1 MTLKEIRAQVEDAE
15 TKRQGETPPE
25 YAQRSWD
32 NSPRIAYPDLPAS
45 LQKKVRERHTLPNI
59 LDFLR
64 ECYID
69 ADFEETVKSMSAE
82 DQAKLPQPAD
92 SYISFETITAG
103 ISDAD
108 LQTILLRT
116 RNTAVYTIGRE
127 ATIHAADGETITG
140 DLIPFLHGN
149 HATDAFEAAIAEH
162 ENAPKT
168 EDGKKRRRSEAR
180 AAANGQLV
188 SAGFYQYLASDKSF
202 QHSLTPQK
210 NKNAYIALMTPEF
223 FDKLDFSDGVLS
235 FDNESDAYIKKYRR
249 GKYED
254 IQDLDLP
261 LLQQIYTAASKAYAK
276 NGGYTI
282 TVYFSKFL
290 SEMNIDPRKQNAAE
304 IMRKLHSFENCVGVM
319 PGTGIIAKLF
329 SIIEINSADNTMT
342 FAVPYIFRLIDEL
355 ERKNK
360 IEGKTKK
367 GELYEYEAPYN
378 NRLVHSAIAN
388 ERNKTA
394 VELVYLITTGL
405 LQRGKTPDA
414 KTWAREKAKMADPAL
429 VSYSISFRTLIN
441 DAPLLRGRIKSYK
454 SQNDKNKAL
463 RRAFEKAYQLIKAKT
478 DAGEYFIDL
487 HIPEII
493 PTMSTLDDLLTITHH
508 GINGD
513 YKPRR

>member
-1 MTLKEIRAQVEDAE
+1 MKLSEIKKQIEVAAAAPINPDGSSNYWDLLPRCPY
-15 TKRQGETPPE
+15 GE
-25 YAQRSWD
+25 
-32 NSPRIAYPDLPAS
+32 LPAS
-45 LQKKVRERHTLPNI
+45 LQKKVRERHTIPIL

-64 ECYID
+64 KCYVD
-69 ADFEETVKSMSAE
+69 TDFEETVKNMSAAE
-82 DQAKLPQPAD
+82 KAKLPRPVD
-92 SYISFETITAG
+92 NLVSFETITAG

-108 LQTILLRT
+108 LQKILLRA
-116 RNTAVYTIGRE
+116 RNTAIYTIE
-127 ATIHAADGETITG
+127 SENG
-140 DLIPFLHGN
+140 DLSPMLYGN
-149 HATDAFEAAIAEH
+149 HAVAAFEAAIAEH
-162 ENAPKT
+162 ENAPKDG
-168 EDGKKRRRSEAR
+168 DGKKRRRSEAR
-180 AAANGQLV
+180 AAVNGQLV

-290 SEMNIDPRKQNAAE
+290 SEMRIDPRKQNADE

-319 PGTGIIAKLF
+319 PRTGIIARLF
-329 SIIEINSADNTMT
+329 SIIEINAADNTMT

-378 NRLVHSAIAN
+378 NRLVHSSIAN

>member
-1 MTLKEIRAQVEDAE
+1 MTLKEIRDIVEENTTQKPNEKVAE
-15 TKRQGETPPE
+15 F
-25 YAQRSWD
+25 AQRWWD

-64 ECYID
+64 ECYVD
-69 ADFEETVKSMSAE
+69 TDFEETVKSMSAE

-108 LQTILLRT
+108 LQKILLRA
-116 RNTAVYTIGRE
+116 RNTAIYTIE
-127 ATIHAADGETITG
+127 NENG
-140 DLIPFLHGN
+140 DLSPMLYGN
-149 HATDAFEAAIAEH
+149 HAVAAFETAIAEH

-290 SEMNIDPRKQNAAE
+290 SEMGIDPRNQNAAE

-378 NRLVHSAIAN
+378 NRLVHSSIAN

-414 KTWAREKAKMADPAL
+414 KTWARDRAKFTDQLL
-429 VSYSISFRTLIN
+429 VSYGVSFRTLIN

-493 PTMSTLDDLLTITHH
+493 PTMNTLDDLLTITHH

>member
-1 MTLKEIRAQVEDAE
+1 MKLSEIKKQVKIAVDAPLNPD
-15 TKRQGETPPE
+15 GSSN
-25 YAQRSWD
+25 YWD
-32 NSPRIAYPDLPAS
+32 LLPRCPYGGLPAS
-45 LQKKVRERHTLPNI
+45 LPEKVRERHTIPIL

-69 ADFEETVKSMSAE
+69 TEFEETIKNMSAAE
-82 DQAKLPQPAD
+82 KANLPRPVD
-92 SYISFETITAG
+92 NLVSFETVTAG

-108 LQTILLRT
+108 LQKILLRA
-116 RNTAVYTIGRE
+116 RNTAIYLIGYDIPYTIH
-127 ATIHAADGETITG
+127 TADGEAIHG
-140 DLIPFLHGN
+140 EIAPLLFGN
-149 HATDAFEAAIAEH
+149 HAVDAFEAAIAEH

-290 SEMNIDPRKQNAAE
+290 SEMNIDPRKQNAAAL
-304 IMRKLHSFENCVGVM
+304 MHWS
-319 PGTGIIAKLF
+319 
-329 SIIEINSADNTMT
+329 SA
-342 FAVPYIFRLIDEL
+342 V
-355 ERKNK
+355 
-360 IEGKTKK
+360 
-367 GELYEYEAPYN
+367 
-378 NRLVHSAIAN
+378 
-388 ERNKTA
+388 
-394 VELVYLITTGL
+394 
-405 LQRGKTPDA
+405 
-414 KTWAREKAKMADPAL
+414 
-429 VSYSISFRTLIN
+429 
-441 DAPLLRGRIKSYK
+441 
-454 SQNDKNKAL
+454 
-463 RRAFEKAYQLIKAKT
+463 
-478 DAGEYFIDL
+478 
-487 HIPEII
+487 
-493 PTMSTLDDLLTITHH
+493 
-508 GINGD
+508 
-513 YKPRR
+513 

>member
-1 MTLKEIRAQVEDAE
+1 MKLSEIKKQIEVAAAAPINPDGSSNYWDLLPRCPY
-15 TKRQGETPPE
+15 GE
-25 YAQRSWD
+25 
-32 NSPRIAYPDLPAS
+32 LPAS
-45 LQKKVRERHTLPNI
+45 LQKKVRDRHTLPNI

-64 ECYID
+64 ECYCTQE
-69 ADFEETVKSMSAE
+69 FEA
-82 DQAKLPQPAD
+82 
-92 SYISFETITAG
+92 ITADL
-103 ISDAD
+103 SDAE

-116 RNTAVYTIGRE
+116 RNNAIYTIGKE
-127 ATIHAADGETITG
+127 ADVHYMEAGEIATG
-140 DLIPFLHGN
+140 EIIPVLHGN
-149 HATDAFEAAIAEH
+149 HATDAFETAIAEH

-235 FDNESDAYIKKYRR
+235 FDNASAAYIKKYSR

-282 TVYFSKFL
+282 TVYVSKFL
-290 SEMNIDPRKQNAAE
+290 SEMGIDPRKQNTPD

-329 SIIEINSADNTMT
+329 SIIEINAADNTMT
-342 FAVPYIFRLIDEL
+342 FAVPYIYRLIDEL

-378 NRLVHSAIAN
+378 NRLVHSSIAN

-493 PTMSTLDDLLTITHH
+493 PTMNTLDDLLTITHY

>member
-1 MTLKEIRAQVEDAE
+1 MKLSEIKKQIEIAAAAPINPDGSSNYWDLLPRCPY
-15 TKRQGETPPE
+15 GE
-25 YAQRSWD
+25 
-32 NSPRIAYPDLPAS
+32 LPAS

-64 ECYID
+64 ECYVD
-69 ADFEETVKSMSAE
+69 TDFEETVKSMSAE

-108 LQTILLRT
+108 LQKILLRA
-116 RNTAVYTIGRE
+116 RNTAIYTIE
-127 ATIHAADGETITG
+127 NENG
-140 DLIPFLHGN
+140 DLSPVLYGN
-149 HATDAFEAAIAEH
+149 HAVAAFETAIAEH

-290 SEMNIDPRKQNAAE
+290 SEMGIDPRNQNAAE

-342 FAVPYIFRLIDEL
+342 FAVPYIFRLID
-355 ERKNK
+355 
-360 IEGKTKK
+360 
-367 GELYEYEAPYN
+367 
-378 NRLVHSAIAN
+378 
-388 ERNKTA
+388 
-394 VELVYLITTGL
+394 
-405 LQRGKTPDA
+405 
-414 KTWAREKAKMADPAL
+414 
-429 VSYSISFRTLIN
+429 
-441 DAPLLRGRIKSYK
+441 
-454 SQNDKNKAL
+454 
-463 RRAFEKAYQLIKAKT
+463 
-478 DAGEYFIDL
+478 
-487 HIPEII
+487 
-493 PTMSTLDDLLTITHH
+493 
-508 GINGD
+508 
-513 YKPRR
+513 

>member
-1 MTLKEIRAQVEDAE
+1 MKLSEIKKQIEVAAAAPINPDGSSNYWDLLPRCPYVE
-15 TKRQGETPPE
+15 
-25 YAQRSWD
+25 
-32 NSPRIAYPDLPAS
+32 LPAS

-64 ECYID
+64 ECYVD
-69 ADFEETVKSMSAE
+69 TDFEETVKSMSAE

-108 LQTILLRT
+108 LQKILLRA
-116 RNTAVYTIGRE
+116 RNTAIYTIE
-127 ATIHAADGETITG
+127 NENG
-140 DLIPFLHGN
+140 DLSPMLYGN
-149 HATDAFEAAIAEH
+149 HAVAAFETAIAEH

-235 FDNESDAYIKKYRR
+235 FDDESDAYIKKYRR

-290 SEMNIDPRKQNAAE
+290 SEMGIDPRKQNAAE

-319 PGTGIIAKLF
+319 QGTGIIAKLF

-378 NRLVHSAIAN
+378 NRLVHSSIAN

-493 PTMSTLDDLLTITHH
+493 PTMSTLDDLLAITHH

>member
-1 MTLKEIRAQVEDAE
+1 MKLSEIKKQIEIANAAPNNPDGSSNYWDLLPRCPY
-15 TKRQGETPPE
+15 GE
-25 YAQRSWD
+25 
-32 NSPRIAYPDLPAS
+32 LPAS
-45 LQKKVRERHTLPNI
+45 LQKKVRERHTIPIL

-69 ADFEETVKSMSAE
+69 TDFEETIKHMSAAE
-82 DQAKLPQPAD
+82 KAKLPRPVD
-92 SYISFETITAG
+92 NLVSFETITAG

-108 LQTILLRT
+108 LQKILLRA
-116 RNTAVYTIGRE
+116 RNTAIYLIGYDIPYTIH
-127 ATIHAADGETITG
+127 TADGETI
-140 DLIPFLHGN
+140 HGEIAPLLFGS
-149 HATDAFEAAIAEH
+149 HAVDAFEAAIAEH

-290 SEMNIDPRKQNAAE
+290 SEMGIDPRKQNAAE

-429 VSYSISFRTLIN
+429 VSYSTSFRTLIN

-493 PTMSTLDDLLTITHH
+493 PTMCTLDDLLTITHH

>member
-1 MTLKEIRAQVEDAE
+1 MKLSEIKKQIEVAAAAPINPDGSSNYWDLLPRCPY
-15 TKRQGETPPE
+15 GE
-25 YAQRSWD
+25 
-32 NSPRIAYPDLPAS
+32 LPAS
-45 LQKKVRERHTLPNI
+45 LQKKVRDRHTLPNI

-64 ECYID
+64 ECYCTQE
-69 ADFEETVKSMSAE
+69 FEA
-82 DQAKLPQPAD
+82 
-92 SYISFETITAG
+92 ITADL
-103 ISDAD
+103 SDAE

-116 RNTAVYTIGRE
+116 RNTAVYTIGKE
-127 ATIHAADGETITG
+127 ADVHYMEAGEIITG
-140 DLIPFLHGN
+140 EIIPVLHGN
-149 HATDAFEAAIAEH
+149 HAQDAFEAAIAEH
-162 ENAPKT
+162 ENTPKT

-235 FDNESDAYIKKYRR
+235 FDNASAAYIKKYRR

-282 TVYFSKFL
+282 TVYVSKFL
-290 SEMNIDPRKQNAAE
+290 SEMGIDPRKQNTPD

-329 SIIEINSADNTMT
+329 SIIEINAADNTMT
-342 FAVPYIFRLIDEL
+342 FAVPYIYRLIDEL

-463 RRAFEKAYQLIKAKT
+463 RRAFEKAYQLIETKT

-487 HIPEII
+487 QIPKII
-493 PTMSTLDDLLTITHH
+493 PTIGTLDDKLIISHH
-508 GINGD
+508 GVNGD
-513 YKPRR
+513 YRQKR

>member
-1 MTLKEIRAQVEDAE
+1 MTLKEIREIVEENTTQKPNEDMAE
-15 TKRQGETPPE
+15 F
-25 YAQRSWD
+25 AQRMWD
-32 NSPRIAYPDLPAS
+32 NSPRIAFADLPAS
-45 LQKKVRERHTLPNI
+45 LQKKVRERHTI
-59 LDFLR
+59 SSVLDFLH
-64 ECYID
+64 ECYTITPEVEN
-69 ADFEETVKSMSAE
+69 AIKNMTAEE
-82 DQAKLPQPAD
+82 QAKLPQPAD

-108 LQTILLRT
+108 LQKILLRA
-116 RNTAVYTIGRE
+116 RNTAIYTIE
-127 ATIHAADGETITG
+127 SENG
-140 DLIPFLHGN
+140 DLSPMLYGN
-149 HATDAFEAAIAEH
+149 HAVAAFEAAIAEH
-162 ENAPKT
+162 ENAPKDG
-168 EDGKKRRRSEAR
+168 DGKKIRTSANKAAR
-180 AAANGQLV
+180 GDQLV
-188 SAGFYQYLASDKSF
+188 SAGYYQIAISDKKY
-202 QHSLTPQK
+202 QHALTTKK
-210 NKNAYIALMTPEF
+210 NKSAYIQVMTPDF
-223 FDKLDFSDGVLS
+223 FEKLDFTGGVITW
-235 FDNESDAYIKKYRR
+235 DREVAGVIKNNRR
-249 GKYED
+249 GSYED
-254 IQDLDLP
+254 IQDIDP
-261 LLQQIYTAASKAYAK
+261 ALLTQIYTAAVKAHK
-276 NGGYTI
+276 SHSGFTI
-282 TVYFSKFL
+282 TVYLYKFL
-290 SEMNIDPRKQNAAE
+290 REMGIDPGKNNAPDT
-304 IMRKLHSFENCVGVM
+304 MRKLQSYENCIGIM

-329 SIIEINSADNTMT
+329 SIIEINATDNTMT

-378 NRLVHSAIAN
+378 NRLVHSSIAN

-429 VSYSISFRTLIN
+429 VSYSTSFRTLIN

>member
-1 MTLKEIRAQVEDAE
+1 MKLSEIKKQIEIAAAAPINPDGSSNYWDLLPRCPY
-15 TKRQGETPPE
+15 GE
-25 YAQRSWD
+25 
-32 NSPRIAYPDLPAS
+32 LPAS

-64 ECYID
+64 ECYVD
-69 ADFEETVKSMSAE
+69 TDFEETVKSMSAE

-108 LQTILLRT
+108 LQKILLRA
-116 RNTAVYTIGRE
+116 RNTAIYTIE
-127 ATIHAADGETITG
+127 NENG
-140 DLIPFLHGN
+140 DLSPVLYGN
-149 HATDAFEAAIAEH
+149 HAVAAFETAIAEH

-223 FDKLDFSDGVLS
+223 CDKLDFSDGVLS
-235 FDNESDAYIKKYRR
+235 CDNESDAYIKKYRR

-290 SEMNIDPRKQNAAE
+290 SEMGIDPRNQNAAE

-378 NRLVHSAIAN
+378 NRLVHSSIAN

-414 KTWAREKAKMADPAL
+414 KTWARDRAKFTDQLL
-429 VSYSISFRTLIN
+429 VSYGVSFRTLIN

-463 RRAFEKAYQLIKAKT
+463 RRAFEKSYQLIKAKT

-493 PTMSTLDDLLTITHH
+493 PTMNTLDDLLTITHH

>member
-1 MTLKEIRAQVEDAE
+1 M
-15 TKRQGETPPE
+15 G
-25 YAQRSWD
+25 
-32 NSPRIAYPDLPAS
+32 
-45 LQKKVRERHTLPNI
+45 
-59 LDFLR
+59 
-64 ECYID
+64 
-69 ADFEETVKSMSAE
+69 
-82 DQAKLPQPAD
+82 
-92 SYISFETITAG
+92 
-103 ISDAD
+103 
-108 LQTILLRT
+108 
-116 RNTAVYTIGRE
+116 
-127 ATIHAADGETITG
+127 
-140 DLIPFLHGN
+140 
-149 HATDAFEAAIAEH
+149 
-162 ENAPKT
+162 
-168 EDGKKRRRSEAR
+168 
-180 AAANGQLV
+180 
-188 SAGFYQYLASDKSF
+188 
-202 QHSLTPQK
+202 
-210 NKNAYIALMTPEF
+210 
-223 FDKLDFSDGVLS
+223 
-235 FDNESDAYIKKYRR
+235 
-249 GKYED
+249 
-254 IQDLDLP
+254 
-261 LLQQIYTAASKAYAK
+261 
-276 NGGYTI
+276 
-282 TVYFSKFL
+282 
-290 SEMNIDPRKQNAAE
+290 IDPRKQNTPD

-329 SIIEINSADNTMT
+329 SIIEINAADNTMT
-342 FAVPYIFRLIDEL
+342 FAVPYIYRLIDEL

-378 NRLVHSAIAN
+378 NRLVHSSIAN

-429 VSYSISFRTLIN
+429 VSYSISFRALIK

-493 PTMSTLDDLLTITHH
+493 PTMNTLDDLLTITHH